1 MKNTFTMVINGET
14 IIKNAYNKLIDGIN
28 YSVSFC
34 GELYNKNA
42 LRNITITRGYI
53 TDNTKDEEILT
64 ILFHEFKEK
73 MLEYINGVFSIVILD
88 NSTGKLF
95 VAVDRLGVKPI
106 YYSKLKNGYIISS
119 TIKDILDT

>member
-64 ILFHEFKEK
+64 IF
-73 MLEYINGVFSIVILD
+73 
-88 NSTGKLF
+88 
-95 VAVDRLGVKPI
+95 
-106 YYSKLKNGYIISS
+106 
-119 TIKDILDT
+119 